1 MSYVSATVPRLGG
14 KDRTSGA
21 NKGSVGM
28 SAASRVILVVEDG
41 PAEREA
47 MARVLRLE
55 HYEVLTAENPQQAL
69 NYLDQPVDLIIS
81 DLRMG
86 KSSGLDLLRTW
97 ESRRPGT
104 PLIMVTAYGD
114 VESAVAAMKMGA
126 VDYLTKPVNPPA
138 LLALIQRCLP
148 RRPAG
153 GETAAELDARS
164 GFEKIIGDSPAMLRV
179 FDQTRRAAQTEST
192 ILILG
197 ESGTGKELIAEAI
210 HANSPRHGGP
220 FVLVNM
226 AAIPETLVESE
237 LFGHVRGAF
246 TGASADR
253 AGRFEA
259 AQGGTIFIDEI
270 GDFPAASQAKL
281 LRVLE
286 NRTAARI
293 GSNQDKPV
301 NVRVVAATSR
311 SLEQM
316 VAEGRFR
323 EDLYYR
329 LKVVVLRLP
338 PLRTRRD
345 DIPRLV
351 DYFLKELCRA
361 KPGAELTV
369 DAELLRYLVGADWPG
384 NVRQLRNCLESMVVM
399 AHTSRLTLADLPTGV
414 TGGTGPDA
422 FFPAEGQKEQ
432 RLEDL
437 QREVI
442 LRTLRQFE
450 GNRTH
455 AAEALGISVRT
466 LQRRLKEW
474 GFRDEPLGPDFR
486 S

>member
-1 MSYVSATVPRLGG
+1 MSV
-14 KDRTSGA
+14 
-21 NKGSVGM
+21 
-28 SAASRVILVVEDG
+28 ASRVILVVEDG

-55 HYEVLTAENPQQAL
+55 HYQVLTAENPQQAL
-69 NYLDQPVDLIIS
+69 KYLDQPVDLIVS

-86 KSSGLDLLRTW
+86 KSSGLDLLQDW
-97 ESRRPGT
+97 GSRRPGM
-104 PLIMVTAYGD
+104 PVIMVTAYGD

-138 LLALIQRCLP
+138 LLELIQKCLQ
-148 RRPAG
+148 RRPASAPVPAG
-153 GETAAELDARS
+153 PDARI
-164 GFEKIIGDSPAMLRV
+164 GFDKIIGNSSPMLRV

-192 ILILG
+192 VLILG

-210 HANSPRHGGP
+210 HANSPRFRGP

-226 AAIPETLVESE
+226 AAIPDTLVESE
-237 LFGHVRGAF
+237 LFGHVKGAF

-253 AGRFEA
+253 AGRFET
-259 AQGGTIFIDEI
+259 AQGGTIFIDEV

-286 NRTAARI
+286 NRTVARI
-293 GSNQDKPV
+293 GSNQDKLV

-311 SLEQM
+311 TLEGM
-316 VAEGRFR
+316 VADGRFR

-329 LKVVVLRLP
+329 LKVVVIHLPSLRE
-338 PLRTRRD
+338 RRD
-345 DIPRLV
+345 DIPLLV

-361 KPGAELTV
+361 KQGAPLTV
-369 DAELLRYLVGADWPG
+369 AAELLRYLASADWPG

-399 AHTSRLTLADLPTGV
+399 ARTHTLTLADLPPGI
-414 TGGTGPDA
+414 PDA
-422 FFPAEGQKEQ
+422 PPLGASISPDGQKE
-432 RLEDL
+432 RKLEDL

-474 GFRDEPLGPDFR
+474 DFRDEQPSP
-486 S
+486 